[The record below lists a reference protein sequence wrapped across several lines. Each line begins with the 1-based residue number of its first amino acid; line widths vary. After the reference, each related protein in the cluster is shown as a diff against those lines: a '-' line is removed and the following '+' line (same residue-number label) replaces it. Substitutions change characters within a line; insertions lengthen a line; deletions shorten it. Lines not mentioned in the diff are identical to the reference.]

1 MAKAKTSPKGKTT
14 TKTKASAKKSP
25 TDGSSY
31 FQLSLD
37 EIKDKLAALIKENS
51 IFDGD
56 FILPS
61 GSICNQ
67 YLDLSEVL
75 MGAEGGLL
83 ASLAVLHKLEEV
95 DFIGGAAPKSYL
107 LSAISQIAY
116 TKSRDFGCFR
126 LREQPRNFGYSRW
139 IEGPLLQT
147 SRVAL
152 VQDLVVDGLD
162 LLESIRLLQD
172 EARAEIVQ
180 VIAIVDRGEGA
191 IEKFAELGIDYSPVL
206 TIDRILDKRK

>member
-1 MAKAKTSPKGKTT
+1 MAKPKTSPKTKAPA
-14 TKTKASAKKSP
+14 KTKVATSKKSV
-25 TDGSSY
+25 DGSSY

-95 DFIGGAAPKSYL
+95 DFIGGAASKSYL

-116 TKSRDFGCFR
+116 TKSRNFGCFR

-206 TIDRILDKRK
+206 TIDRILGK